1 MTRLT
6 ELFQISKLT
15 ATSTDTTGACAGPSR
30 CAVEQVQHDAATEF
44 LDRTT
49 RWQSVLDPRCKDQ
62 AIQARWD
69 LPFSI
74 ESYAVL
80 YGPLGYQFEGVNSST
95 PRHNVKFLTLSNTVF
110 DASNYVR
117 CTQTSIA
124 DRSIA
129 LRYDICSFSAS
140 AQPGLLDNIVGAT
153 FTWKLRVAPNSTAC
167 QMNIFEMNLFGLPMS
182 QVQPKNAGS
191 GNGSTVATV
200 NGPKGVSP
208 GLIAGVSIAAS
219 VAAAVAALVFV
230 RHRNLAKRKRAGRL
244 LEAHLVAH

>member
-1 MTRLT
+1 MMQRQSFSTARHGGRVCLTR
-6 ELFQISKLT
+6 
-15 ATSTDTTGACAGPSR
+15 GARIRRSR
-30 CAVEQVQHDAATEF
+30 RDG
-44 LDRTT
+44 T
-49 RWQSVLDPRCKDQ
+49 RHSQSSPTRYC
-62 AIQARWD
+62 
-69 LPFSI
+69 
-74 ESYAVL
+74 
-80 YGPLGYQFEGVNSST
+80 VNSST
-95 PRHNVKFLTLSNTVF
+95 PHHNVKFLTLSNTVF

-124 DRSIA
+124 DRGIA

-153 FTWKLRVAPNSTAC
+153 FTWKLRVASNSTAC

-208 GLIAGVSIAAS
+208 GLIVGVSIAALF
-219 VAAAVAALVFV
+219 AAAVAALVFV

-244 LEAHLVAH
+244 LEAHLVAQ